1 MKLSK
6 IPLQRNVPCYR
17 KWGDVGIYRNYLCL
31 SMLTLQV
38 TPKRQAGYEFRT
50 HRWKSSKEFR
60 DSFLFVFASFF
71 IYNSV
76 KTYAVNK
83 KIEERYINL
92 TVGVNWKTYLN
103 S

>member
-1 MKLSK
+1 MGSEG
-6 IPLQRNVPCYR
+6 R
-17 KWGDVGIYRNYLCL
+17 
-31 SMLTLQV
+31 S
-38 TPKRQAGYEFRT
+38 PKRQAGYEFRT

-83 KIEERYINL
+83 KN
-92 TVGVNWKTYLN
+92 
-103 S
+103 

>member
-1 MKLSK
+1 
-6 IPLQRNVPCYR
+6 
-17 KWGDVGIYRNYLCL
+17 
-31 SMLTLQV
+31 MLTLQV
-38 TPKRQAGYEFRT
+38 SPKRQAGYEFRT

-83 KIEERYINL
+83 KNRGKIYQFNCRSELENL
-92 TVGVNWKTYLN
+92 LK
-103 S
+103 